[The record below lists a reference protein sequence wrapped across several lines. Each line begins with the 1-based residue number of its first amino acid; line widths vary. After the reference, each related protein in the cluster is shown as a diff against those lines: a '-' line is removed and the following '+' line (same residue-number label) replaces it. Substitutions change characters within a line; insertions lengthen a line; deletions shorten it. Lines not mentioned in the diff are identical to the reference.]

1 MQGFICKIGFLFFYK
16 NVKIRKERKRKKLYN
31 KEKLILVFFFLQYDE
46 ICLFLKVYVCYL
58 FILISV
64 LIVFKILICFGDNVL
79 ILF

>member
-1 MQGFICKIGFLFFYK
+1 MYGIFCKIGFLFFYK

-64 LIVFKILICFGDNVL
+64 LIVLKILICFGDNVL